1 MAVKYETKHY
11 RNRGKFMSYLIITVI
26 AMAKD
31 VYMYLFVS
39 QKQIAGRPSN
49 CYVTGDCNNPV

>member
-1 MAVKYETKHY
+1 
-11 RNRGKFMSYLIITVI
+11 MSYLIITVI

-49 CYVTGDCNNPV
+49 CYVTGDYNNIV